1 MLWKLK
7 TKSNNE
13 VNQGLLYGGVAIFVL
28 SLIILIENT
37 EAFPF
42 SIVLFVASGLMI
54 FFSFWLGRKNK

>member
-1 MLWKLK
+1 MKF
-7 TKSNNE
+7 
-13 VNQGLLYGGVAIFVL
+13 NQGLLYGGVAIFVL